1 MVHGLCFTTCQG
13 TREND
18 NILYYIFQLFTVSD
32 MGTNRQLGVRFAEK
46 GDIGVPGLLT
56 DLQSL
61 LHDTDTSDVVFVV
74 GKDAVE
80 FHAHRLILW
89 AR

>member
-1 MVHGLCFTTCQG
+1 MVS
-13 TREND
+13 
-18 NILYYIFQLFTVSD
+18 ISV

-46 GDIGVPGLLT
+46 GDTGVPGLLT
-56 DLQSL
+56 DLQL
-61 LHDTDTSDVVFVV
+61 LQQDNDTSDVVFLV